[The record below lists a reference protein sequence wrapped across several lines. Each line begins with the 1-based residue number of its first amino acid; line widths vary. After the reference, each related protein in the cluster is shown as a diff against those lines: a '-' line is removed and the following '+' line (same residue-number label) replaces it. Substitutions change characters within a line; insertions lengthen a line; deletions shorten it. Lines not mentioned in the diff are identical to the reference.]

1 MLDNPQVHL
10 TWFEITNIANLYA
23 ISSDYINTIEMQNC
37 FTKYQS
43 YRDVVMS
50 RLRDLLEKF
59 WISLH
64 WGLAHEGMT
73 DEEIRESEE

>member
-1 MLDNPQVHL
+1 
-10 TWFEITNIANLYA
+10 
-23 ISSDYINTIEMQNC
+23 MQNC

-59 WISLH
+59 WMSLH
-64 WGLAHEGMT
+64 RGLAHEGMT
-73 DEEIRESEE
+73 DQEIRDSEE